1 MEKQEKEEEQTKPDM
16 KTALE
21 QAEGSDQEY
30 DLDLG
35 LSYDI
40 WY

>member
-1 MEKQEKEEEQTKPDM
+1 MEKQEKEEQTKPDM

-21 QAEGSDQEY
+21 QAEGSDQEC